1 MARKTG
7 AKPCV
12 DLLFRPL
19 GGAAFGTTKNAVS
32 GLTGEKSG
40 SIFRRNRQGSPAFT
54 PDLYGEAMRFLTAIA
69 LAVLTA
75 ASALATPITGQPV
88 DGGINFQ
95 PAVTPIM
102 ERIHDFHIL
111 MLWIIVPI
119 TLFVMGLL
127 IWVMVRYRRKSN
139 PTPAKW
145 SHNTLIEVI
154 WTGVP
159 VAILVAIAFFSFPL
173 LYFQDEIPE
182 SDLTVKAIGYQW
194 YWGYEYPDHDVS
206 EYISTMIADE
216 DIGEGQLRN
225 LSVDYPVVVPVG
237 ATVRLQVA
245 AADVIHN
252 WAMPAFGTKM
262 DAIPGRINEAWFR
275 VDQEGV
281 YYGQCSELCGIRH
294 AFMPIEVHV
303 VSQEAFDAWIESG
316 PGSDESNAL
325 LAEYTAARETR
336 LAQLD

>member
-1 MARKTG
+1 
-7 AKPCV
+7 
-12 DLLFRPL
+12 
-19 GGAAFGTTKNAVS
+19 
-32 GLTGEKSG
+32 
-40 SIFRRNRQGSPAFT
+40 
-54 PDLYGEAMRFLTAIA
+54 MRFLTAFA
-69 LAVLTA
+69 LAALTS
-75 ASALATPITGQPV
+75 ASAFATPLDGQPT

-95 PAVTPIM
+95 PAATSIM

-119 TLFVMGLL
+119 TLLVMGLL
-127 IWVMVRYRRKSN
+127 AWVMVRYGRKAN

-145 SHNTLIEVI
+145 SHNTLIEVV
-154 WTGVP
+154 WTGLP
-159 VAILVAIAFFSFPL
+159 VLILVFIAVFSFPI
-173 LYFQDEIPE
+173 LYYQDEIPE
-182 SDLTVKAIGYQW
+182 SDLTVKAVGYQW
-194 YWGYEYPDHDVS
+194 YWGYEYPDQEVG
-206 EYISTMIADE
+206 EYISTMVAD
-216 DIGEGQLRN
+216 DDLQDGQLRN
-225 LSVDYPVVVPVG
+225 LSVDYPMVVPVG

-275 VDQEGV
+275 VDREGV
-281 YYGQCSELCGIRH
+281 FYGQCSELCGIRH

-303 VSQEAFDAWIESG
+303 VSQEAFDAWIASG
-316 PGSDESNAL
+316 PGSDESNEL